1 MYLYHDLPLVP
12 HTSQY
17 ALRNNHSLVQ
27 FSAHTNCFY
36 YSFFPYVTSLWNT
49 LPDSITSA
57 PSIYTFQNLVHLV
70 YSWYGHVLVLVFFT
84 IHYVLC
90 ICIKFYREKKKY
102 NVLFQNPVFN
112 SHVITSTSV
121 ISTCV
126 QPKFPSFQGIPN
138 TFKLPKN

>member
-1 MYLYHDLPLVP
+1 MAALGPAILVHLELAVQSAKAP

-57 PSIYTFQNLVHLV
+57 PSIYTFKNLVHLV
-70 YSWYGHVLVLVFFT
+70 
-84 IHYVLC
+84 
-90 ICIKFYREKKKY
+90 
-102 NVLFQNPVFN
+102 
-112 SHVITSTSV
+112 
-121 ISTCV
+121 
-126 QPKFPSFQGIPN
+126 
-138 TFKLPKN
+138 